1 MVHYLILLST
11 RVDFSSHF
19 HPGFCCAPHMISL
32 FRWYQLSRSIH
43 LDSLVMRW
51 RWTDKWLLC
60 HLHSA
65 PSTGMKDTGCSIH
78 HLASSYISSSKE
90 LAPLSPHGISASV
103 SQFESEWQNLRV
115 SIMPESILSSKRQFA
130 SSKLSINRNTWATHE
145 SAVIIYI

>member
-19 HPGFCCAPHMISL
+19 HPGFCCAPHVISP

-51 RWTDKWLLC
+51 RWTEKWLLC

-103 SQFESEWQNLRV
+103 SQFESEWRNLRV

-130 SSKLSINRNTWATHE
+130 SSKLSINRDTWATHE